1 MRRPVSCIARVSAL
15 FLAVA
20 GVATACARSDR
31 DAGRDT
37 AAGTVARDTGMAG
50 MDHSAMTANRGP
62 ARDADHEFLRM
73 MSDHHE
79 GLIEMASAA
88 MNKGST
94 PQVQADA
101 HQLHTKQEQEQ
112 TQMVDV
118 IRSTYGETFQPM
130 AMPADKAMNDT
141 LQAKAGADYDQTFYR
156 MIIKHHQEGI
166 KMMDEFAP
174 RVQRA
179 DVRQMIDRMRADQQ
193 REIREL
199 EAKTQR
205 RG

>member
-1 MRRPVSCIARVSAL
+1 MRRPVSFTARVSAL
-15 FLAVA
+15 LIAVA
-20 GVATACARSDR
+20 LIATACGRSER
-31 DAGRDT
+31 DPGSDT

-62 ARDADHEFLRM
+62 AKDADHEFLRM

-94 PQVQADA
+94 PQVQGDA

-118 IRSTYGETFQPM
+118 IRSAYGETLQPM
-130 AMPADKAMNDT
+130 AMPTDKAMNDT
-141 LQAKAGADYDQTFYR
+141 LQAKAGVDYDQTFYR
-156 MIIKHHQEGI
+156 MIVKHHQEGI
-166 KMMDEFAP
+166 KMMDEYAP

-179 DVRQMIDRMRADQQ
+179 DVRQMIDKMRTDQQ
-193 REIREL
+193 REIQQL
-199 EAKTQR
+199 SAKMK
-205 RG
+205 